1 MQIRQATA
9 ELPVYTAKLQLK
21 TIPAWAILHDF
32 RIGPGHE
39 GLAPHNPDVVS
50 FHYEG
55 EIYFNVSEEILAK
68 TVIVSAASD
77 PVFLP
82 DEL

>member
-9 ELPVYTAKLQLK
+9 ELSVYTAKLK
-21 TIPAWAILHDF
+21 KKKIPANAILHDF

-50 FHYEG
+50 FHYDG
-55 EIYFNVSEEILAK
+55 EIYFNISNEIIGS
-68 TVIVSAASD
+68 TVIVNAGSSA
-77 PVFLP
+77 LP
-82 DEL
+82 EI

>member
-1 MQIRQATA
+1 MQIRQATT
-9 ELPVYTAKLQLK
+9 ELSVFTSALK
-21 TIPAWAILHDF
+21 KRIIPAKAILHDF

-55 EIYFNVSEEILAK
+55 EVYFNVQHEILGR
-68 TVIVSAASD
+68 TVVVGAGSSPILEV
-77 PVFLP
+77 
-82 DEL
+82 

>member
-9 ELPVYTAKLQLK
+9 DLSVFTSGLK
-21 TIPAWAILHDF
+21 KRIIPAKAILHDF

-55 EIYFNVSEEILAK
+55 EIYFNVKHEIVER
-68 TVIVSAASD
+68 TVIVGAGSSPILD
-77 PVFLP
+77 LG
-82 DEL
+82 

>member
-9 ELPVYTAKLQLK
+9 DLPAYTSRLK
-21 TIPAWAILHDF
+21 KRTIPARAILHDF
-32 RIGPGHE
+32 RVGPGHE

-55 EIYFNVSEEILAK
+55 EIYFNVTEEILGN
-68 TVIVSAASD
+68 TVIVNVGSSPMSLAD
-77 PVFLP
+77 
-82 DEL
+82 

>member
-1 MQIRQATA
+1 MQTRQATA
-9 ELPVYTAKLQLK
+9 ALSVYTAKLK
-21 TIPAWAILHDF
+21 KRMIPERAILHDF

-55 EIYFNVSEEILAK
+55 EIYFNVSDEILGN
-68 TVIVSAASD
+68 TVIVNVGSGVPSLD
-77 PVFLP
+77 
-82 DEL
+82 